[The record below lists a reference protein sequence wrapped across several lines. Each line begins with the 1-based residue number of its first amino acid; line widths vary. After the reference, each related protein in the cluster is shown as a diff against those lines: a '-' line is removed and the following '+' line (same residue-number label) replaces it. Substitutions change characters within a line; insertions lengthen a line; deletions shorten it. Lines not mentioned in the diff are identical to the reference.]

1 MHQQDCPLHKHLELL
16 EPPFL
21 PLLQPPA
28 AQTSMVL
35 KMKKNYVNITVLYD
49 G

>member
-1 MHQQDCPLHKHLELL
+1 MRQQDCPLHKHLELP

-21 PLLQPPA
+21 PLLQAGA
-28 AQTSMVL
+28 AQTTMVL